1 MYFIPNVMESK
12 RTVPTREVTR
22 LGWVLAVEEAW
33 MAGGGEVEEAE
44 EAKRVSYNKKS
55 GWPKR
60 STTGKMLRTEAEET
74 ER

>member
-1 MYFIPNVMESK
+1 MNFIPNVMESQ

-22 LGWVLAVEEAW
+22 LCWVLAAEEAL
-33 MAGGGEVEEAE
+33 MAGGSEVEEAE

-55 GWPKR
+55 GWPKQ
-60 STTGKMLRTEAEET
+60 STTGKMLRAEAGET